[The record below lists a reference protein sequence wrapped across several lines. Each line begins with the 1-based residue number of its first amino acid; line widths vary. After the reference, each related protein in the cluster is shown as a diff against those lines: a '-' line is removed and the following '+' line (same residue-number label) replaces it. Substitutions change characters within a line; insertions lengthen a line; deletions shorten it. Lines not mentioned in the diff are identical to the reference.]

1 MEKNIK
7 NNMYMG
13 ITDYLLYSRLAQYCE
28 STMLQVKK
36 LF

>member
-1 MEKNIK
+1 
-7 NNMYMG
+7 MG

-36 LF
+36 LFKKKGYSLPAK